1 MVKKKNKANLFFIS
15 LFSIFTIFSFY
26 NFFIIFIPLIPLLL
40 YFLEKYKSI
49 PLIYRYI
56 LAFIIL
62 YLLDFLYKIYCIEN
76 NNLNVEYC
84 RTIMAWLFF
93 ITFTYIVY
101 VSIRYIR
108 FSLPDY
114 FFSRLSLFILFIIGV
129 FYVFYITEQ
138 LNQQYKLY
146 KLHDLTV
153 YYLKIFT
160 PVFCAAGIL
169 SVIGNIL
176 FSDRKFLKILIW
188 YIGVA
193 YVLAFFFS
201 FISVFLG
208 YMGYES
214 LFMTF
219 PLNIITW
226 IIVGLSTQ
234 TSFLLAFGCSI
245 WTILL
250 LFLSKINDNRTFL
263 YAKISLI
270 VIFIIFFLFSLSNLS
285 QIFYPFNTI
294 CLN

>member
-1 MVKKKNKANLFFIS
+1 MIKKINKANLFFIS
-15 LFSIFTIFSFY
+15 LFYIFTIFSFY
-26 NFFIIFIPLIPLLL
+26 NFIVIFFPLLL
-40 YFLEKYKSI
+40 LLFYFLEKHKSI
-49 PLIYRYI
+49 PVIYRYI
-56 LAFIIL
+56 FAFIIL
-62 YLLDFLYKIYCIEN
+62 YFLDFFYKK
-76 NNLNVEYC
+76 NNLSTEYD
-84 RTIMAWLFF
+84 RTIIAWLFS

-108 FSLPDY
+108 FSLPEY

-129 FYVFYITEQ
+129 FYVFYIIEQ

-160 PVFCAAGIL
+160 LVFCAAGIL

-234 TSFLLAFGCSI
+234 TSFLLAFNCSI
-245 WTILL
+245 WAIFL
-250 LFLSKINDNRTFL
+250 LFFSKMNDNRTFL

-270 VIFIIFFLFSLSNLS
+270 VLLMIFFLFSLSNLS